1 MDRETAAEFVKR
13 IELAFAHLD
22 ESLEFLRPRLD
33 DADLRAFGGLWGQI
47 VSELDLG
54 VLEVIYRAHP
64 DLRPEGMT
72 PVIPLG
78 VGGGSGEDGG

>member
-1 MDRETAAEFVKR
+1 MDRGTAVEFAKR

-22 ESLEFLRPRLD
+22 EGLRFLRPRLD
-33 DADLRAFGGLWGQI
+33 DDDMQAFAELWRQV

-54 VLEVIYRAHP
+54 VLEVIYQAHP

-72 PVIPLG
+72 PVPPLAEG
-78 VGGGSGEDGG
+78 EGG

>member
-1 MDRETAAEFVKR
+1 MDRETAIEFVKR
-13 IELAFAHLD
+13 IELAFARLD

-33 DADLRAFGGLWGQI
+33 ESDLHAFGGLWRQI

-72 PVIPLG
+72 PVVPLG
-78 VGGGSGEDGG
+78 AGGRAQEDGG

>member
-1 MDRETAAEFVKR
+1 MDRETAVEFVKR
-13 IELAFAHLD
+13 IERAFACLD

-33 DADLRAFGGLWGQI
+33 EEDLHAFGGLWRQI

-72 PVIPLG
+72 PVVPLG
-78 VGGGSGEDGG
+78 AGGSREDAG